1 MYLQIKEN
9 VTEQAAVPAEDGWQP
24 PINWQHVASGALPLR
39 LVKLLGVGL
48 RNEGPNLECA
58 IRHNYNPIWPL

>member
-48 RNEGPNLECA
+48 RNEGPNLE
-58 IRHNYNPIWPL
+58 